1 MKRIEFEKDSEL
13 KVILKAA
20 FESSGLQ
27 QISIPDKVTRIENR
41 TFFECAHMKCI
52 EFTEKSELKSIGEYA
67 FVHNAFGGI
76 VLPPKLQFIDKFASS

>member
-20 FESSGLQ
+20 FESYGLQ

-52 EFTEKSELKSIGEYA
+52 EFTEKSELKSIGKYA

-76 VLPPKLQFIDKFASS
+76 VLSPKLQFIDKFASS